1 MPTNKYI
8 NLPDDEANLST
19 EWVQPKK
26 PIRIRFRGDYAA
38 FNRPEMSVERYSY
51 DVMTPSAARGMI
63 EAVYFHPG
71 LRWHI
76 RRIYVERPIRFANV
90 RRNEVSKKILASD
103 VYAAARGA
111 DKPIFIDRR
120 EAIQQRAAT
129 VLRDVSY
136 VVEANFTL
144 VPEKMNATDSEEKF
158 YAIFCNR
165 ARRGR
170 CFTQPYFGCREFP
183 ASFELVTEDS
193 IPPQPISE
201 SRNLGIML
209 YDMDY
214 SDPQDIRPTF
224 FHAEM
229 VNGVVEVEGKEVLR

>member
-1 MPTNKYI
+1 MPTNIFI
-8 NLPDDEANLST
+8 NQPDDEASLLAA
-19 EWVQPKK
+19 WIQRKK
-26 PIRIRFRGDYAA
+26 PIWIRFWGDYAA
-38 FNRPEMSVERYSY
+38 FNRPELSVERYSY
-51 DVMTPSAARGMI
+51 DVMTPSAARGMM
-63 EAVYFHPG
+63 EAVYWHEG
-71 LRWHI
+71 LCWHI
-76 RRIYVERPIRFANV
+76 RRIYVERPIRFTNI
-90 RRNEVSKKILASD
+90 RRNEVTKKILASD

-111 DKPIFIDRR
+111 DKPIYINRR
-120 EAIQQRAAT
+120 EAIGQRAAT

-144 VPEKMNATDSEEKF
+144 VPGKMNPGDSEEKF

-183 ASFELVTEDS
+183 ASFALVTEDTL
-193 IPPQPISE
+193 PPQPIAE
-201 SRNLGIML
+201 SRDLGVML

-214 SDPQDIRPTF
+214 SDPQNIKPTF

-229 VNGVVEVEGKEVLR
+229 VDGVVEIEGKEVLR

>member
-1 MPTNKYI
+1 MPTNIFI
-8 NLPDDEANLST
+8 NQPDDEASLLAA
-19 EWVQPKK
+19 WIQRKK
-26 PIRIRFRGDYAA
+26 PIRIRFWGDYAA
-38 FNRPEMSVERYSY
+38 FNRPELSVERYSY
-51 DVMTPSAARGMI
+51 DVMTPSAARGMMD
-63 EAVYFHPG
+63 AVYFHPG
-71 LRWHI
+71 IFWYI
-76 RRIYVERPIRFANV
+76 RRIYVERPIRFTNI
-90 RRNEVSKKILASD
+90 RRNEVTKKILASD

-111 DKPIFIDRR
+111 DKSIYINRR
-120 EAIQQRAAT
+120 EAIGQRAAT

-144 VPEKMNATDSEEKF
+144 VPGKMNPGDSEEKF

-183 ASFELVTEDS
+183 ASFALVTEDTL
-193 IPPQPISE
+193 PPQPIAE
-201 SRNLGIML
+201 SRDLGVML

-214 SDPQDIRPTF
+214 SDPQNIKPTF

-229 VNGVVEVEGKEVLR
+229 VDGVVEIEGKEVLR

>member
-201 SRNLGIML
+201 SRDLGIML

-214 SDPQDIRPTF
+214 SDPLNIRPSF

-229 VNGVVEVEGKEVLR
+229 LNGVVEVDGKEVLR

>member
-8 NLPDDEANLST
+8 NCPDDEANLLT

-26 PIRIRFRGDYAA
+26 PIRIRFWGDYAA
-38 FNRPEMSVERYSY
+38 FNRPELSVERYSY
-51 DVMTPSAARGMI
+51 DVMTPSAARGML
-63 EAVYFHPG
+63 EAVYWHEG
-71 LRWHI
+71 LKWHI

-111 DKPIFIDRR
+111 DKPIYIDRR

-144 VPEKMNATDSEEKF
+144 VPEKMHATDSEEKF

-183 ASFELVTEDS
+183 ASFALVTEDS
-193 IPPQPISE
+193 PPPRPIPE
-201 SRNLGIML
+201 SRDLGVML

-214 SDPQDIRPTF
+214 SDPRDIRPTF

>member
-8 NLPDDEANLST
+8 NCPDDETNLST

-26 PIRIRFRGDYAA
+26 PIRIRFWGDYAA
-38 FNRPEMSVERYSY
+38 FNRPELSVERYSY
-51 DVMTPSAARGMI
+51 DVMTPSAARGMM
-63 EAVYFHPG
+63 EAVYWHEG
-71 LRWHI
+71 LKWAI
-76 RRIYVERPIRFANV
+76 RRIYVERPIRFTNI
-90 RRNEVSKKILASD
+90 RRNEVTKKILASD

-111 DKPIFIDRR
+111 DKPIYINRR
-120 EAIQQRAAT
+120 EAIGQRAAT

-144 VPEKMNATDSEEKF
+144 VPGKMNPGDSEEKF

-183 ASFELVTEDS
+183 ASFALVTEDTL
-193 IPPQPISE
+193 PPQPIAE
-201 SRNLGIML
+201 SRDLGVML

-214 SDPQDIRPTF
+214 SDPQNIKPTF

-229 VNGVVEVEGKEVLR
+229 VDGVVEIEGKEVLR

>member
-1 MPTNKYI
+1 MPTNKI
-8 NLPDDEANLST
+8 HTLN
-19 EWVQPKK
+19 
-26 PIRIRFRGDYAA
+26 PILVRFCGDYAA
-38 FNRPEMSVERYSY
+38 FNRPELSVERYSY
-51 DVMTPSAARGMI
+51 DVMSPSAARAML
-63 EAVYFHPG
+63 EAIYWHPPMQ
-71 LRWHI
+71 WHI
-76 RRIYVERPIRFANV
+76 RRIYVEKEIRFTNV
-90 RRNEVSKKILASD
+90 RRNEVSKKISVSD
-103 VYAAARGA
+103 LYSAARGS

-136 VVEANFTL
+136 VVEANFRL
-144 VPEKMNATDSEEKF
+144 IPEKMNADDREEKF

-183 ASFELVTEDS
+183 ASFELIEENS
-193 IPPQPISE
+193 IQPQPISE
-201 SRNLGIML
+201 SRDLGIML
-209 YDMDY
+209 FDMDF
-214 SDPQDIRPTF
+214 SDTHNIKPMF